1 MRIIKQGFQLLTEIN
16 KESIYSLIE
25 YAGRTC
31 YKTEDKQNTSTST
44 EDFVRSLVARGHES
58 VIEHV
63 SLSFKFITDRGISHE
78 LVRHRIASY
87 SQESTR
93 YCNYSKDKFSNE
105 ITFVLPH
112 FIDEESVNQKSSN
125 AIDFVAACQQ
135 AEAFYFKL
143 LENGLRPQDA
153 RQVLNNA
160 VKTEVVATFNM
171 RSLRNMLRQRCA
183 KAAHPQMQLLMRPLL
198 ETLAHELPALFGD
211 IKEAIDKTN
220 PIITIE
226 NPQGENNGARN
237 A

>member
-1 MRIIKQGFQLLTEIN
+1 MRIVKQEFQLLTQIN
-16 KESIYSLIE
+16 KNSIYGLIE
-25 YAGRTC
+25 HAGRTC
-31 YKTEDKQNTSTST
+31 YKTEDRQSATSA
-44 EDFVRSLVARGHES
+44 EDFVRILIARGHES
-58 VIEHV
+58 VIEHA
-63 SLSFKFITDRGISHE
+63 SLSFKFITDRGVSHE

-105 ITFVLPH
+105 VTFVLPH
-112 FIDEESVNQKSSN
+112 FIDTFDTRQYSANLV
-125 AIDFVAACQQ
+125 DFIAACQQ

-183 KAAHPQMQLLMRPLL
+183 RTAHPQMQLLMRPLL
-198 ETLAHELPALFGD
+198 ETLAHELPALFED
-211 IKEAIDKTN
+211 IKAEIDKTN
-220 PIITIE
+220 PLVASKK
-226 NPQGENNGARN
+226 PQGV
-237 A
+237 